1 MGYTS
6 NSLQVETVTPD
17 KASEF
22 LNYNYAHQRKR
33 NQAWVKYLA
42 NEMSEGRFMQTAE
55 IHIMYCNGDPVL
67 VNGQHTCAAIV
78 EYGKPVRLTVRKTST
93 REPGQVAMMYAFGH
107 DSGKKR
113 TFTDG
118 LGAYNIGEELGFGS
132 HQVQRMAA
140 ALKFIRSGFGTD
152 KRYANPSIVEVLDNM
167 PDWAP
172 FGRMFW
178 NNTSAPAGELQRIRK
193 GAEKLAVLSLV
204 LVTYRYQHSYANDF
218 WTGILSPGIMDTD
231 PRWYARRI
239 IEDSIVKVNRQ
250 LDAGRKPE
258 YVSRRIAK
266 CWGAY
271 VNGNRMGQIPRLN
284 DITPNA
290 AIVIAG
296 TPYTGRQPAPPW
308 WPD

>member
-1 MGYTS
+1 MLNIPQYYESHFPSMFLAVFGALPKHKFL
-6 NSLQVETVTPD
+6 NWRGKWVTRRILCR
-17 KASEF
+17 SRQSRRTRRLSSF
-22 LNYNYAHQRKR
+22 NYNYAHQRKR

-93 REPGQVAMMYAFGH
+93 REHGQVAMMYAFGH
-107 DSGKKR
+107 DNGRKR

-118 LGAYNIGEELGFGS
+118 LGAYNIGEELGLGS
-132 HQVQRMAA
+132 HQVQRMAS

-152 KRYANPSIVEVLDNM
+152 RRYANPSIVEVLDNM
-167 PDWAP
+167 PDWVS

-193 GAEKLAVLSLV
+193 GADKMAVLSIV
-204 LVTYRYQHSYANDF
+204 LVTYRYQRSHANDF

-231 PRWYARRI
+231 PR
-239 IEDSIVKVNRQ
+239 
-250 LDAGRKPE
+250 
-258 YVSRRIAK
+258 
-266 CWGAY
+266 
-271 VNGNRMGQIPRLN
+271 
-284 DITPNA
+284 
-290 AIVIAG
+290 
-296 TPYTGRQPAPPW
+296 
-308 WPD
+308 